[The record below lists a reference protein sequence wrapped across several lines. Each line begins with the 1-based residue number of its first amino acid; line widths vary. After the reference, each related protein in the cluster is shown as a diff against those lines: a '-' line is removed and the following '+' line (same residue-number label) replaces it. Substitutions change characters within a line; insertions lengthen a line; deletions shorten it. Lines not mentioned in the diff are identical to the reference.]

1 MAKIKVDL
9 STGQKIANPFK
20 TTRKSTTNPFK
31 YQNFEGNTLQFADV
45 FEGFKPKETNKL
57 KLIMSSVAGSMT
69 KIRSSITEPI
79 SHFVERISN
88 IWEYAKN
95 TNVTTFGSYKPITD
109 VLNMDVKDIGNGIKN
124 SIEGK
129 ISGITDLGKTLKAKI
144 VNINDDL
151 TGIGKTIAA
160 PWSALISKI
169 QTHHIP
175 KDLTVAEY
183 RDLWLKENEILAKEV
198 AMDSI
203 SKKAQVA

>member
-9 STGQKIANPFK
+9 TTGHKIANPFK

-88 IWEYAKN
+88 AWEYAKN
-95 TNVTTFGSYKPITD
+95 TNVTTFGSYKPIAD
-109 VLNMDVKDIGNGIKN
+109 ILNMDVKDIGNGIKN
-124 SIEGK
+124 SISGT
-129 ISGITDLGKTLKAKI
+129 ISDIA
-144 VNINDDL
+144 
-151 TGIGKTIAA
+151 GIGKSLTEKVTNVNEDITGLGKMIAT
-160 PWSALISKI
+160 PWNALISKI
-169 QTHHIP
+169 HTHHIP
-175 KDLTVAEY
+175 KDLSVAEY
-183 RDLWLKENEILAKEV
+183 RDLWLKENELIAKEV
-198 AMDSI
+198 SI
-203 SKKAQVA
+203 NSTAKKVQVA